1 MRPTRSA
8 IFPAIASALAIA
20 AVSPAK
26 ASTPEASNW
35 PTQPIRLIVPFAAGG
50 SVDVTARGLSQ
61 LLSENLKQSVVVENR
76 AGGGGRIG
84 VDHTAKAAPD
94 GYTIV
99 LASAGTIA
107 IAPHI
112 YKDMPYDAMKD
123 LEPITPVVDSINVMV
138 VPADSPVQSAQDF
151 IERAKAQ
158 PGKINFGSSG
168 VGASDHMATELF
180 TNMTG
185 IQLTNIPYRGGGP
198 AMIDLL
204 AGRVDVMFSA
214 MAPAIAN
221 INAGKLRALGVTSS
235 KRLENLPDVPTIAE
249 TAVPGYESIAWYG
262 LFAPAGTPAAIV
274 QKIGEAT
281 AEALEDTA
289 LRERLIQS
297 GLIPVS
303 SSPEE
308 FRSFISQETEKWGK
322 VVKDNGI
329 TAE

>member
-1 MRPTRSA
+1 MKPSKLFVRLLSTL
-8 IFPAIASALAIA
+8 ALVSTG
-20 AVSPAK
+20 AVAD
-26 ASTPEASNW
+26 TTDW

-61 LLSENLKQSVVVENR
+61 LLSEELNQSVVVENR

-84 VDHTAKAAPD
+84 VDSVVKAQPD
-94 GYTIV
+94 GYTVV

-112 YKDMPYDAMKD
+112 YSDLPYDPLKD
-123 LEPITPVVDSINVMV
+123 LTPITPVVNSVNVMV
-138 VPADSPVQSAQDF
+138 VPASSPIQSAGEF
-151 IERAKAQ
+151 IDQAKSR
-158 PGKINFGSSG
+158 PGELNFGSSG

-221 INAGKLRALGVTSS
+221 IHAGKLRALGVTSAE
-235 KRLENLPDVPTIAE
+235 RLEILPDVPTIAE
-249 TAVPGYESIAWYG
+249 VAVPSYESVAWYG
-262 LFAPAGTPAAIV
+262 LFAPAGTPAPVVEKLSA
-274 QKIGEAT
+274 AT
-281 AEALEDTA
+281 AKVLKDKN
-289 LRERLIQS
+289 LRHRLVQS
-297 GLIPVS
+297 GLVPFTSTPTEFKRFV
-303 SSPEE
+303 EE
-308 FRSFISQETEKWGK
+308 DIEKYGK
-322 VVKDNGI
+322 LVKENGI